1 MDKYLRLKD
10 PNYCSKLKKTYYK
23 KIKEFHV
30 NPSTKILLI
39 NNDKDLGEA
48 LAFQL
53 PLGGKYQI
61 VETNDETSALAQI
74 NNNFCDLVIIN
85 SQSSALKEYDLTKS
99 LRLAGYKKPIIILIN
114 QNSNLDIPNDQ
125 NHKVDEYIIKPF
137 RYPVL
142 LKSIETQLHKFK
154 KSENTQYSIG
164 NYAFKPNS
172 KILESNESRSIRLTE
187 KENNILKF
195 LYKNSGNTVS
205 RETLLYEV
213 WGYNSKV
220 TTHTL
225 ETHIYRLRQKIEDDP
240 SNASLLITEP
250 GGYKLNS

>member
-1 MDKYLRLKD
+1 M
-10 PNYCSKLKKTYYK
+10 
-23 KIKEFHV
+23 

-48 LAFQL
+48 LVFQL
-53 PLGGKYQI
+53 TLVEKYQI
-61 VETNDETSALAQI
+61 IETSDETSALAQI

-85 SQSSALKEYDLTKS
+85 SQSSALKECSLTKN

-114 QNSNLDIPNDQ
+114 RNSNLDNSDDH
-125 NHKVDEYIIKPF
+125 NHKADEYMIKPF

-164 NYAFKPNS
+164 KYAFKPNS
-172 KILESNESRSIRLTE
+172 KILESNEGRSIRLTE

-195 LYKNSGNTVS
+195 LYKNLGNTVS
-205 RETLLYEV
+205 RETLLHEV

-225 ETHIYRLRQKIEDDP
+225 ETHIYRLRQKFEDDP
-240 SNASLLITEP
+240 SNACFLITEP
-250 GGYKLNS
+250 GGYKLSS

>member
-1 MDKYLRLKD
+1 M
-10 PNYCSKLKKTYYK
+10 
-23 KIKEFHV
+23 

-48 LAFQL
+48 LVFQL
-53 PLGGKYQI
+53 RLGEKYQI
-61 VETNDETSALAQI
+61 IETSDETSPLAQI

-85 SQSSALKEYDLTKS
+85 SQSSALKECNLTKS
-99 LRLAGYKKPIIILIN
+99 LRLVGYKKPIIMLIN
-114 QNSNLDIPNDQ
+114 RNSNLDIQDGH
-125 NHKVDEYIIKPF
+125 NHKADEYIIKPF

-164 NYAFKPNS
+164 KYAFKPNS
-172 KILESNESRSIRLTE
+172 KILETNESRSIRLTE

-195 LYKNSGNTVS
+195 LYKNLENTVS
-205 RETLLYEV
+205 RETLLHKV

-240 SNASLLITEP
+240 SNACFLITEP
-250 GGYKLNS
+250 GGYKLRS

>member
-1 MDKYLRLKD
+1 M
-10 PNYCSKLKKTYYK
+10 
-23 KIKEFHV
+23 EFYV
-30 NPSTKILLI
+30 SPSEKILLI
-39 NNDKDLGEA
+39 NNDKELGEA

-53 PLGGKYQI
+53 SFDGKYELI
-61 VETNDETSALAQI
+61 ETDSETSAFAQI

-85 SQSSALKEYDLTKS
+85 SQSSTLKGYNFIKN
-99 LRLAGYKKPIIILIN
+99 LRLASYKKPIIMLIS
-114 QNSNLDIPNDQ
+114 QNSNLDIPDVQ
-125 NHKVDEYIIKPF
+125 NHKADEYIIKPF

-142 LKSIETQLHKFK
+142 LKSIETQLYKFK
-154 KSENTQYSIG
+154 KSENTQYNIG
-164 NYAFKPNS
+164 NYIFKPNS
-172 KILESNESRSIRLTE
+172 KILESNKNRSIRLTE

-205 RETLLYEV
+205 RETLLHEV

-240 SNASLLITEP
+240 SNACFLITEP
-250 GGYKLNS
+250 GGYKLHS

>member
-1 MDKYLRLKD
+1 M
-10 PNYCSKLKKTYYK
+10 
-23 KIKEFHV
+23 EFYV
-30 NPSTKILLI
+30 SPSTKILII
-39 NNDKDLGEA
+39 NNDRDLGEA

-53 PLGGKYQI
+53 SIGEKYQI
-61 VETNDETSALAQI
+61 IETDSETSALTLI

-85 SQSSALKEYDLTKS
+85 SQSSALKEHNLTKS
-99 LRLAGYKKPIIILIN
+99 LRLTGYKKPIIMLVN
-114 QNSNLDIPNDQ
+114 QNSNLNITDDQ
-125 NHKVDEYIIKPF
+125 NHKADDYIIKPF

-154 KSENTQYSIG
+154 KIENTQYNIG
-164 NYAFKPNS
+164 NYTFKPNS
-172 KILESNESRSIRLTE
+172 KILESSENRTIRLTE

-195 LYKNSGNTVS
+195 LYKNLGNIIS
-205 RETLLYEV
+205 RETLLHEV

-240 SNASLLITEP
+240 SNACFLITEP
-250 GGYKLNS
+250 GGYKLHS

>member
-1 MDKYLRLKD
+1 M
-10 PNYCSKLKKTYYK
+10 
-23 KIKEFHV
+23 

-48 LAFQL
+48 LVFQL
-53 PLGGKYQI
+53 RLGEKYQI
-61 VETNDETSALAQI
+61 IETSDETSSLAQI

-85 SQSSALKEYDLTKS
+85 SQSSALKECNLTKS
-99 LRLAGYKKPIIILIN
+99 LRSTGYKKPIIILIN
-114 QNSNLDIPNDQ
+114 RNNNLDNSDDH
-125 NHKVDEYIIKPF
+125 NHKADEYIIKPF
-137 RYPVL
+137 RYQVL

-164 NYAFKPNS
+164 NYVFKPNS
-172 KILESNESRSIRLTE
+172 KILESNKNRSIRLTE

-195 LYKNSGNTVS
+195 LYKNLGNTVS
-205 RETLLYEV
+205 RETLLHEV

-240 SNASLLITEP
+240 SNACFLITEP
-250 GGYKLNS
+250 GGYKLRHK

>member
-1 MDKYLRLKD
+1 M
-10 PNYCSKLKKTYYK
+10 
-23 KIKEFHV
+23 

-53 PLGGKYQI
+53 SLGEKYQI
-61 VETNDETSALAQI
+61 IEADGETSALAQI
-74 NNNFCDLVIIN
+74 NNNFCELVIIN
-85 SQSSALKEYDLTKS
+85 SQSSALKECSLTKN

-114 QNSNLDIPNDQ
+114 RNSNLDNSDDH
-125 NHKVDEYIIKPF
+125 NHKADEYMIKPF

-164 NYAFKPNS
+164 NYIFKPNS
-172 KILESNESRSIRLTE
+172 KILESNKNRSIRLTE

-195 LYKNSGNTVS
+195 LYKNLGNTVS
-205 RETLLYEV
+205 RETLLHEV
-213 WGYNSKV
+213 WGYSSKV

-225 ETHIYRLRQKIEDDP
+225 ETHIYRLRQKIEDNP
-240 SNASLLITEP
+240 SNACFLITEP
-250 GGYKLNS
+250 GGYKLHS

>member
-1 MDKYLRLKD
+1 
-10 PNYCSKLKKTYYK
+10 
-23 KIKEFHV
+23 V

-48 LAFQL
+48 LVFQL
-53 PLGGKYQI
+53 TLVEKYQI
-61 VETNDETSALAQI
+61 IETTDETSALVQI
-74 NNNFCDLVIIN
+74 NNNFCELVIIN
-85 SQSSALKEYDLTKS
+85 SQFSALKECNITKN

-114 QNSNLDIPNDQ
+114 QNSNLDNSDDH
-125 NHKVDEYIIKPF
+125 NHKADEYMIKPF

-154 KSENTQYSIG
+154 KSENTQYTIG
-164 NYAFKPNS
+164 NYVFKPNS
-172 KILESNESRSIRLTE
+172 KILESNEGRSIRLTE
-187 KENNILKF
+187 KENNILNF
-195 LYKNSGNTVS
+195 LYKSSGNVIN
-205 RETLLYEV
+205 RETLLHEV

-240 SNASLLITEP
+240 SNACFLITKP
-250 GGYKLNS
+250 GGYKLRS

>member
-1 MDKYLRLKD
+1 M
-10 PNYCSKLKKTYYK
+10 SA
-23 KIKEFHV
+23 
-30 NPSTKILLI
+30 STKILLI

-53 PLGGKYQI
+53 PLSEKYQI
-61 VETNDETSALAQI
+61 IETSDETRALTQI

-85 SQSSALKEYDLTKS
+85 SQSSALKECNLTKS
-99 LRLAGYKKPIIILIN
+99 LRLAGYKKPIIMLIN
-114 QNSNLDIPNDQ
+114 RNSNLDIPDDQ
-125 NHKVDEYIIKPF
+125 SHKADEYIVKPF

-154 KSENTQYSIG
+154 KLENRQYNIG
-164 NYAFKPNS
+164 NYFFKPNS
-172 KILESNESRSIRLTE
+172 KILESNENRSIRLTE

-195 LYKNSGNTVS
+195 LYKNLGNFIS
-205 RETLLYEV
+205 REILLHEV
-213 WGYNSKV
+213 WGYNSTV

-240 SNASLLITEP
+240 SNACFLITEP
-250 GGYKLNS
+250 GGYKLHS

>member
-1 MDKYLRLKD
+1 M
-10 PNYCSKLKKTYYK
+10 
-23 KIKEFHV
+23 

-48 LAFQL
+48 LVFEL
-53 PLGGKYQI
+53 RLGEKYQI
-61 VETNDETSALAQI
+61 IETSDVTSSSAQI
-74 NNNFCDLVIIN
+74 NNNFCDLIIIN
-85 SQSSALKEYDLTKS
+85 SQSSALKECNLTKS
-99 LRLAGYKKPIIILIN
+99 LRLVGYKKPIIMLIN
-114 QNSNLDIPNDQ
+114 RNSNLDIPDGH
-125 NHKVDEYIIKPF
+125 NHKADEYMIKPF

-164 NYAFKPNS
+164 KYAFKPNS
-172 KILESNESRSIRLTE
+172 KILETNESRSIRLTE

-195 LYKNSGNTVS
+195 LYKNLGNTVS
-205 RETLLYEV
+205 RETLLHEV

-240 SNASLLITEP
+240 SNACFLITEP
-250 GGYKLNS
+250 GGYKLRS

>member
-1 MDKYLRLKD
+1 
-10 PNYCSKLKKTYYK
+10 
-23 KIKEFHV
+23 V

-53 PLGGKYQI
+53 TLDKKYEI
-61 VETNDETSALAQI
+61 VETSGETSAFSQI
-74 NNNFCDLVIIN
+74 NNNFCDLVIVN
-85 SQSSALKEYDLTKS
+85 SQSSALNGYNLTKS
-99 LRLAGYKKPIIILIN
+99 LRLAGFKKPIIMLIN
-114 QNSNLDIPNDQ
+114 QNNNLDIADDQ
-125 NHKVDEYIIKPF
+125 NRKANEYINKPF

-154 KSENTQYSIG
+154 KSENTKYSIG
-164 NYAFKPNS
+164 NYIFKPKS
-172 KILESNESRSIRLTE
+172 KILESNKKRSIRLTE

-195 LYKNSGNTVS
+195 LYKHIGNIVS
-205 RETLLYEV
+205 RETLLHEV

-240 SNASLLITEP
+240 SEACFLITET
-250 GGYKLNS
+250 GGYKLRS

>member
-1 MDKYLRLKD
+1 M
-10 PNYCSKLKKTYYK
+10 
-23 KIKEFHV
+23 

-39 NNDKDLGEA
+39 NDDKDLGEA

-61 VETNDETSALAQI
+61 LEISGETSALAQI
-74 NNNFCDLVIIN
+74 NNNFCDLIIIN
-85 SQSSALKEYDLTKS
+85 SQSFALKGYDLTKS
-99 LRLAGYKKPIIILIN
+99 LRLAGCKKPIIILIN
-114 QNSNLDIPNDQ
+114 QNSNLDIPDDQ
-125 NHKVDEYIIKPF
+125 NHKADEYIIKPF
-137 RYPVL
+137 KYPVL

-164 NYAFKPNS
+164 KYAFKPNS
-172 KILESNESRSIRLTE
+172 KILESNKKRSIRLTE

-195 LYKNSGNTVS
+195 LYKNLGNFIS
-205 RETLLYEV
+205 REILLHEV

-240 SNASLLITEP
+240 SNACFLITEP
-250 GGYKLNS
+250 GGYKLHS

>member
-1 MDKYLRLKD
+1 M
-10 PNYCSKLKKTYYK
+10 
-23 KIKEFHV
+23 

-48 LAFQL
+48 LVFQL
-53 PLGGKYQI
+53 TLVEKYQI
-61 VETNDETSALAQI
+61 IETNDETSALIQI
-74 NNNFCDLVIIN
+74 NNNVCDLVIIN
-85 SQSSALKEYDLTKS
+85 SQSSALKECNLSKN

-114 QNSNLDIPNDQ
+114 RNSNLDNSDDH
-125 NHKVDEYIIKPF
+125 NHKADEYIIKPL

-154 KSENTQYSIG
+154 KSENTQYNIG
-164 NYAFKPNS
+164 NYVFKPNS
-172 KILESNESRSIRLTE
+172 KILESNKDRSIRLTE

-195 LYKNSGNTVS
+195 LYKNLGNTVS
-205 RETLLYEV
+205 RETLLHEV

-240 SNASLLITEP
+240 SNTCFLITEP
-250 GGYKLNS
+250 GGYKLRS

>member
-1 MDKYLRLKD
+1 M
-10 PNYCSKLKKTYYK
+10 
-23 KIKEFHV
+23 

-48 LAFQL
+48 LVFQL
-53 PLGGKYQI
+53 RLGEKYQI
-61 VETNDETSALAQI
+61 IETSDETSSLAQI

-85 SQSSALKEYDLTKS
+85 SQSSALKECNLTKS
-99 LRLAGYKKPIIILIN
+99 LRLVGYKKPIIMLIN
-114 QNSNLDIPNDQ
+114 RNSNLDNSDGH
-125 NHKVDEYIIKPF
+125 NHKADEYIIKPF
-137 RYPVL
+137 KYPVL

-154 KSENTQYSIG
+154 KSENTQYNIG
-164 NYAFKPNS
+164 NYVFKPNS
-172 KILESNESRSIRLTE
+172 KILESSGGRSIRLTE

-195 LYKNSGNTVS
+195 LYKNLGNTVS
-205 RETLLYEV
+205 RETLLHEV

-240 SNASLLITEP
+240 SKACFLITEP
-250 GGYKLNS
+250 GGYKLHS